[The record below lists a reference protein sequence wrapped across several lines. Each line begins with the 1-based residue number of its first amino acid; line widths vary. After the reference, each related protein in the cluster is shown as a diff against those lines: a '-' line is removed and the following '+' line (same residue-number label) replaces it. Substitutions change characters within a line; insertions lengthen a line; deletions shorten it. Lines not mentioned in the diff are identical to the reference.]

1 MKQSKIVYIAHPVG
15 GNVKENLQKVA
26 KITRKI
32 LIDKHPDLNIIPVA
46 PYFLY
51 CHSLDDDIMDERL
64 IGMQSSFD
72 FLSNAKVDELW
83 LYGEKI
89 SNGMI
94 SEIELADKSNIIVV
108 AKTIGTHNALK
119 ELRNPT
125 KKESEYTERIFSLE
139 DEEFRLIENALEYVY
154 GRKMEM
160 LVKNRSIMNDH
171 NIQQTIKKA
180 NEYDELRTKI
190 HERNDIR

>member
-119 ELRNPT
+119 ESN
-125 KKESEYTERIFSLE
+125 KKRIWIYRENFFFGRWRVSAHRKR
-139 DEEFRLIENALEYVY
+139 FRVCLW
-154 GRKMEM
+154 
-160 LVKNRSIMNDH
+160 
-171 NIQQTIKKA
+171 
-180 NEYDELRTKI
+180 
-190 HERNDIR
+190 